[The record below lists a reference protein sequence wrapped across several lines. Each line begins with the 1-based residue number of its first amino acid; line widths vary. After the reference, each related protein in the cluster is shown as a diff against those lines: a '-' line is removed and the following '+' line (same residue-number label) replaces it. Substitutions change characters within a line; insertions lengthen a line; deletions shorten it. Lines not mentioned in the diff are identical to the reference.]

1 MLTGKNPI
9 AEGDFHG
16 FLLVSVRVL
25 NRYES
30 QIMYRGTSIRLACPI
45 SLFYEVVIVI
55 ELKNVEIRYGDF
67 VAVDNLNLTINEG
80 EFFTF
85 LGPSG
90 CGKTTTLRALAGFNI
105 PSKGQVVIDGRDVT
119 EAPVEKRQIGMVFQS
134 YALFP
139 TMTVYENIA
148 FGLKVRKMK
157 ADEIKRRVDEV
168 AEKIRISATQL
179 DRNVSELSGGQQ
191 QRIALAR
198 AIIQEPKILCLDE
211 PLSNL
216 DAKLRI
222 GLRGELKR
230 LQRDLNITTLYVTHD
245 QEEAMNLSDRIAVF
259 NNGYI
264 EQVGTPY
271 EIYNNSAS
279 EFVCDFIGD
288 INRLDGGI
296 LEEINRQTG
305 GTGGKRLDAGKTGF
319 IRLERVLSEPREGC
333 AGLTGTVE
341 ELEYDGMLARYLVNV
356 CGQQVKC
363 VEKNDGR
370 AFFKRGQEIRLY
382 VNPDYVMQF

>member
-1 MLTGKNPI
+1 M
-9 AEGDFHG
+9 
-16 FLLVSVRVL
+16 
-25 NRYES
+25 
-30 QIMYRGTSIRLACPI
+30 
-45 SLFYEVVIVI
+45 I

-67 VAVDNLNLTINEG
+67 VAIDNLNLTINEG

-105 PSKGQVVIDGRDVT
+105 PSRGQVLIDGKDVT

-148 FGLKVRKMK
+148 FGLKVRKLGK
-157 ADEIKRRVDEV
+157 EEIRRRVHEV
-168 AEKIRISATQL
+168 AEKIRISEEQL
-179 DRNVSELSGGQQ
+179 HRSVAELSGGQQ

-198 AIIQEPKILCLDE
+198 AIVLEPKILCLDE

-216 DAKLRI
+216 DAKLRV

-230 LQRDLNITTLYVTHD
+230 LQRDLKITTLYVTHD

-288 INRLDGGI
+288 INRLGAGA
-296 LEEINRQTG
+296 LGEINRQAIPG
-305 GTGGKRLDAGKTGF
+305 KKRLDVSRTGF
-319 IRLERVLSEPREGC
+319 VRLERLLTEPREGC
-333 AGLTGTVE
+333 AALSGLVE
-341 ELEYDGMLARYLVNV
+341 EMEYDGMLARYLVRA
-356 CGQQVKC
+356 GDQQLKC

-370 AFFKRGQEIRLY
+370 SFYGRGQEIRLY
-382 VNPDYVMQF
+382 VDPDSIMQF